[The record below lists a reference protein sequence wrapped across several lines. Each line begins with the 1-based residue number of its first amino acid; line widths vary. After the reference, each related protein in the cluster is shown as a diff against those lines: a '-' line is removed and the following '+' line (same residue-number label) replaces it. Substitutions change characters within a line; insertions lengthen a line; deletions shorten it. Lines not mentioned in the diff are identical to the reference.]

1 MNETK
6 IRLSEQ
12 EMQMVVNAEL
22 ILTKNRII
30 EKAGLLLSSLQ
41 HSFHQVIPNK
51 ETGLPDEVLN
61 TSAKISRGENYEGLP
76 YLILDYPRYFT
87 KPDIF
92 AIRTMFWWG
101 HFFSI
106 TLHLSGKY
114 KDNFI
119 PKIVNAYS
127 LLKDAGFQV
136 SAGDE
141 EWVHHFERNN
151 YLPLSLVSEAEFY
164 QIMKEGSFL
173 KLAKKYS
180 LSDWP
185 LVAEK
190 LERDFILLTGVCSR

>member
-30 EKAGLLLSSLQ
+30 EKAGLLLSNLQ
-41 HSFHQVIPNK
+41 HSFHEVIVSK
-51 ETGLPDEVLN
+51 ETRLPVEILK

-76 YLILDYPRYFT
+76 YLMLDYPRYFT

-119 PKIVNAYS
+119 PGIKNAYS
-127 LLKDAGFQV
+127 ILKAAEFQI
-136 SAGDE
+136 SAGEDE
-141 EWVHHFERNN
+141 WIHHFEKNN
-151 YLPLSLVSEAEFY
+151 YLPLLTVSEPGFN
-164 QIMKEGSFL
+164 QLMQKGSFL
-173 KLAKKYS
+173 KLAKKYP
-180 LSDWP
+180 LGDWP
-185 LVAEK
+185 VVTEK
-190 LERDFILLTGVCSR
+190 LENDFKLLTGVCSR

>member
-41 HSFHQVIPNK
+41 HSFHQGIINK
-51 ETGLPDEVLN
+51 DSGLPDEILN

-76 YLILDYPRYFT
+76 YLILDYPRYFI

-92 AIRTMFWWG
+92 AVRTMFWWG

-106 TLHLSGKY
+106 TLHLAGKY
-114 KDNFI
+114 KDLYV
-119 PKIVNAYS
+119 PKIENAFS
-127 LLKDAGFQV
+127 LLKDAEFQV
-136 SAGDE
+136 SAGED
-141 EWVHHFERNN
+141 EWVHYFEKNN
-151 YLPLSLVSEAEFY
+151 YLPLKSLSETDFNVKM
-164 QIMKEGSFL
+164 QEGSFL
-173 KLAKKYS
+173 KLAKKYP
-180 LSDWP
+180 LSEWP
-185 LVAEK
+185 VVAEK
-190 LERDFILLTGVCSR
+190 LERDFTLLTGVCSR

>member
-12 EMQMVVNAEL
+12 EMQMVMNAEL

-30 EKAGLLLSSLQ
+30 EKAGLLLSGLQ
-41 HSFHQVIPNK
+41 HSFHEIIINK
-51 ETGLPDEVLN
+51 ETGLPDEVLK

-106 TLHLSGKY
+106 TLHLAGNY
-114 KDNFI
+114 KNSFL
-119 PKIVNAYS
+119 PKIENAYS
-127 LLKDAGFQV
+127 LLKDAEFQV
-136 SAGDE
+136 SAGED
-141 EWVHHFERNN
+141 EWVHHFENNN
-151 YLPLSLVSEAEFY
+151 YLPLKSVSVTDFY
-164 QIMKEGSFL
+164 LIMQEGSFF
-173 KLAKKYS
+173 KMAKKYP

-185 LVAEK
+185 VVAEQ
-190 LERDFILLTGVCSR
+190 LERDFKLLTGVCSR